1 MYTRPHRNTYAVYSS
16 YSREINPKWTA
27 ILGLR
32 YTAISDPIK
41 DQHVL
46 TPQFQLL
53 HTINKDSSM
62 YLNVGKAY
70 TMPSLSD
77 TFRSVNRPVSYTHLD
92 VYKRQAAE
100 GESPVIETLHTRDC
114 IQSTTRHVK
123 PCGKQGGP
131 PSKPKY

>member
-1 MYTRPHRNTYAVYSS
+1 M
-16 YSREINPKWTA
+16 
-27 ILGLR
+27 GLR

-62 YLNVGKAY
+62 YLNIGKAY

-77 TFRSVNRPVSYTHLD
+77 TFRSVNRQYTAVSGKNL
-92 VYKRQAAE
+92 KPE
-100 GESPVIETLHTRDC
+100 GAGTMN
-114 IQSTTRHVK
+114 
-123 PCGKQGGP
+123 
-131 PSKPKY
+131 